1 AGRADRDR
9 SRRARLRRDP
19 HGPPARRPAPQ
30 APPAGPQGQPRAH
43 RRRRRP
49 ARRLVAAGVRDALRR
64 RRPRRHAGL
73 GDRRHVRSADHAALE
88 AGPFGPWV
96 TSTDDEPTSPPA
108 VPPAWRTGTAIDE
121 STPIYLALALASPP
135 KPHGP
140 LAPAEVDAMDISV
153 VAALLGVGAPGSA
166 PPVADPAAL
175 TRQRM
180 LAAREGRT
188 LTWEDLS
195 P

>member
-1 AGRADRDR
+1 
-9 SRRARLRRDP
+9 
-19 HGPPARRPAPQ
+19 
-30 APPAGPQGQPRAH
+30 
-43 RRRRRP
+43 
-49 ARRLVAAGVRDALRR
+49 
-64 RRPRRHAGL
+64 
-73 GDRRHVRSADHAALE
+73 
-88 AGPFGPWV
+88 V

-121 STPIYLALALASPP
+121 FTPIYLALAQPT
-135 KPHGP
+135 KTHGP
-140 LAPAEVDAMDISV
+140 LAPADVDAMDISV